1 MNDIK
6 SYCFPNSSES
16 GNAPRTEIW
25 VKKKKKN
32 SRQALKNESDDKD
45 NSNGNS
51 KTMNDYLKRK
61 IRNFFNDVV
70 KTVFKIT

>member
-25 VKKKKKN
+25 VWEKKKKN
-32 SRQALKNESDDKD
+32 SGQELKNESDDIDNGND
-45 NSNGNS
+45 NS
-51 KTMNDYLKRK
+51 
-61 IRNFFNDVV
+61 IRTIEDKEFYNRIPVV
-70 KTVFKIT
+70 NID